1 MMSVDQNAICIASV
15 QSASRGDPAK
25 PPTTIMIFLLL
36 TPSVRAIG
44 KLIDISR
51 PSQIGGPP

>member
-1 MMSVDQNAICIASV
+1 MISVEQKAIRIASV

-36 TPSVRAIG
+36 TPSVSAITE
-44 KLIDISR
+44 LIDISR